1 MIKITHVFPTLY
13 NSKFRLRKIT
23 LMETY
28 AKNYTINIRRGKKS
42 KTFTLYFKQNKT
54 NNKNL

>member
-23 LMETY
+23 LMETLFKTLFEKLHY
-28 AKNYTINIRRGKKS
+28 QHRRGKKNQ
-42 KTFTLYFKQNKT
+42 KTFTLHF
-54 NNKNL
+54 